1 MRTVFPHSV
10 EDELKAEFFAK
21 SPAGF
26 FVEVG
31 ANEPRH
37 GSQTW
42 QFEQAGW
49 NGVLVEPQPELAERL
64 RAARR
69 ARIVAAACSSPAN
82 AGGKMTLF
90 LSGPHSS
97 LKRDL
102 AVTGVVPHGTIEVPA
117 RTLDDILIEA
127 GAPTPIDFI
136 SIDVEG
142 HEVDVLSGF
151 DVERW
156 RPRLILV
163 EDHVSSL
170 ATHRF
175 LTRAGYRLIRRTGL
189 NGWYVPRSQAPRV
202 GLGWWQIARKYYL
215 ALPFRVLRDRK
226 RRWRDRLRQRLGLG
240 ARRRYSLAARA
251 ELISIIVTT
260 YNRDDAL
267 EAALR
272 ALSRQS
278 DRNFEIIVAEDG
290 SRPETARVVERW
302 ASRLPVPLKHVW
314 QQHDGFRGGEIRNR
328 GIRASAG
335 TYCIFLD
342 GDCLSRP
349 DFVAT
354 HRALAQ
360 PGWFVTGNRTL
371 LSREFTAA
379 LLAEGTAVETWS
391 LGTLMRERLRGGVNR
406 LLPAVRLPLG
416 PLRNLPR
423 GWKGV
428 QSCNLAVAREDL
440 DRIDGFDAAYTGW
453 GREDSDLVVRLQHGG
468 VRRKDGRFA
477 TGVLH
482 LWHVQND
489 RSQLPV
495 NEARLAAAIRSD
507 RVRALKGLSF
517 LGDDAET
524 REPATLLRQGG

>member
-1 MRTVFPHSV
+1 MRTVFSDRV

-21 SPAGF
+21 TPAGF

-42 QFEQAGW
+42 RFEQAGW
-49 NGVLVEPQPELAERL
+49 NGILVEPQPQLVERL

-69 ARIVAAACSSPAN
+69 ARVVPAVCSSPVN

-90 LSGPHSS
+90 LSGPYSS

-102 AVTGVVPHGTIEVPA
+102 AVTGVAPHGTIEVPA
-117 RTLDDILIEA
+117 RTLDDILLEA
-127 GAPTPIDFI
+127 GAPTPIDFV

-151 DVERW
+151 DVTRW

-189 NGWYVPRSQAPRV
+189 NGWYVPRSEAPRV

-215 ALPFRVLRDRK
+215 ALPFRMLRDRK

-240 ARRRYSLAARA
+240 AWRRHSPPPGAP
-251 ELISIIVTT
+251 LISIIMTT

-267 EAALR
+267 DAALR
-272 ALSRQS
+272 GLSWQS
-278 DRNFEIIVAEDG
+278 DRNFEIVVAEDG

-302 ASRLPVPLKHVW
+302 ASRLPIEVKHVR
-314 QQHDGFRGGEIRNR
+314 QEHDGFRGGKIRNR

-342 GDCLSRP
+342 GDCLPRA
-349 DFVAT
+349 DFVAA

-360 PGWFVTGNRTL
+360 PGFFVTGNRIL

-379 LLAEGTAVETWS
+379 VLAQGTAVET
-391 LGTLMRERLRGGVNR
+391 LGFGALMRERLRGGVNR
-406 LLPAVRLPLG
+406 LLPALRLPLG
-416 PLRNLPR
+416 PLRKLPR
-423 GWKGV
+423 GWRGV
-428 QSCNLAVAREDL
+428 QSCNLAVARADL

-453 GREDSDLVVRLQHGG
+453 GREDSDLVVRLQHAG

-482 LWHVQND
+482 LWHVPND
-489 RSQLPV
+489 RSKLPA
-495 NEARLAAAIRSD
+495 NEARLDAAIRCD

-517 LGDDAET
+517 LDDDAEA
-524 REPATLLRQGG
+524 REPAAVLGRGG